1 WPADAMM
8 VKIAR
13 TTINNPFGVR
23 KNRLSVTS
31 HEALER
37 RRHDHSAHS
46 VSFEQLDAEFR
57 PQHECR
63 GREAIGDDCQRSDDG
78 HARRCRRGQA
88 RARVDDVMVWIA
100 IEAR

>member
-1 WPADAMM
+1 RNRRMGASMMAAAIIAPASPGATLANPSPADAIA

-37 RRHDHSAHS
+37 RRHDHSSHS
-46 VSFEQLDAEFR
+46 VSLEQLDSERR
-57 PQHECR
+57 PKNECR
-63 GREAIGDDCQRSDDG
+63 GGEAVGDDSQ
-78 HARRCRRGQA
+78 
-88 RARVDDVMVWIA
+88 
-100 IEAR
+100 

>member
-1 WPADAMM
+1 MGASTMAAAIIAPANPGATLANPWPADAMM

-37 RRHDHSAHS
+37 RRHDHSTHS
-46 VSFEQLDAEFR
+46 VSFEQLDAER
-57 PQHECR
+57 RTQHECR
-63 GREAIGDDCQRSDDG
+63 GGEAVGDDC
-78 HARRCRRGQA
+78 
-88 RARVDDVMVWIA
+88 
-100 IEAR
+100 